1 MRNVSKCLTMS
12 ILLVLAVL
20 GAGHVASADTE
31 SPAPGELF
39 AVDVCSCCPATCG
52 GGTLI
57 GCYHTIDMP
66 PNAVTCV
73 YTKPGTR
80 AFACVSCLLAS
91 TDIDDTAAAYNAI
104 FGDGRS
110 SCPATAE

>member
-1 MRNVSKCLTMS
+1 MS
-12 ILLVLAVL
+12 VLLVLAVL
-20 GAGHVASADTE
+20 GGGHAASAATA
-31 SPAPGELF
+31 SPTPGELL

-73 YTKPGTR
+73 YTKAGTK

-91 TDIDDTAAAYNAI
+91 TDIDATTAAYNAI
-104 FGDGRS
+104 FGDAGS
-110 SCPATAE
+110 TCPKTAE